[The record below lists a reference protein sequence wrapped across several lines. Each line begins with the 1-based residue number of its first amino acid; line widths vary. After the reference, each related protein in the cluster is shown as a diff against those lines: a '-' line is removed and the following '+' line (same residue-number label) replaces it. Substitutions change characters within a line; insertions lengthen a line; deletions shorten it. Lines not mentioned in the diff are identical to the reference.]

1 MSGWGATDTGR
12 ARKNN
17 EDAWSLEELLRAA
30 IVADGIG
37 GQNCGEVGSAVTV
50 EAVTAYLKAPEPG
63 LTLEEVAKEAIREA
77 NRNVIEAARARQECD
92 GMGSTIVLALWRL
105 PEIVIANVG
114 DSRGYIFR
122 EGELRQVTYDQNF
135 ANELR
140 NNLGLSEE
148 RVLSMPHRNYLTMA
162 VGTCEHILIRTHRE
176 TLQVGDVV
184 LMCSD
189 GLPGPVNH
197 ATLVSILAGPGS
209 LQEKVA
215 CLIQCANQNGGPD
228 NVTAVLLEY
237 GGESDL

>member
-1 MSGWGATDTGR
+1 MSGWGATDAGR
-12 ARKNN
+12 ARENN
-17 EDAWSLEELLRAA
+17 EDAFSIEESLQAA
-30 IVADGIG
+30 ILADGIG

-50 EAVTAYLKAPEPG
+50 ETVTAYLKTPETG
-63 LTLEEVAKEAIREA
+63 LTLEEIAKEAIRAA

-122 EGELRQVTYDQNF
+122 GGELRQVTYDQNF

-148 RVLSMPHRNYLTMA
+148 RVLSMPNRNYLTMA
-162 VGTCEHILIRTHRE
+162 VGTNEHILIRTHMA

-189 GLPGPVNH
+189 GLHGPVKH
-197 ATLVSILAGPGS
+197 ETLVSILAGPES

-215 CLIQCANQNGGPD
+215 RLIQCANQNGGPD
-228 NVTAVLLEY
+228 NVTAVLLVY
-237 GGESDL
+237 GGESGQ